1 MCVEAVS
8 TSFFERVVL
17 SFRSSDVYVE
27 NKIVIEGSTY
37 RNVIRIIYRKYIQ
50 FKKYCIK
57 WEKKDWGQANMAK
70 RVFIHSSEIVVK
82 LFLSIVGIICIGALP
97 GLFQGLKVD
106 FYRYVETIKMVCNNL
121 LHLSSMK
128 YAVATNGAIVSR
140 NPVTKPLFPQL
151 FIHYKETM
159 IIFLAAFFLSLLIAF
174 FIVYIVLRSNAN
186 VQKKIKS
193 FLLFLESI
201 PDILLIIGSQ
211 LFVIWI
217 FKQTGLLAVN
227 ISGVG
232 EKSIRGLPIIC
243 LSVPTTI
250 MFIKLVL
257 LRFETELEK
266 DYVLFAKAKGL
277 DKLYILNHHVLRNVL
292 LSTLFF
298 AKTNIWFMLSNLYII
313 EWMFNTYGMFVFV
326 RIAADADFATGI
338 PLFTVSLLLLYVPIF
353 IIFKLFHYFVPN
365 AMKER
370 L

>member
-1 MCVEAVS
+1 M
-8 TSFFERVVL
+8 T
-17 SFRSSDVYVE
+17 
-27 NKIVIEGSTY
+27 
-37 RNVIRIIYRKYIQ
+37 
-50 FKKYCIK
+50 
-57 WEKKDWGQANMAK
+57 K
-70 RVFIHSSEIVVK
+70 RVFIHSSEVIVQF
-82 LFLSIVGIICIGALP
+82 FLSVIGIICVGALP
-97 GLFQGLKVD
+97 GLFQGLKID
-106 FYRYVETIKMVCNNL
+106 FHKYIETIKMVCNNL
-121 LHLSSMK
+121 LHLSSMT
-128 YAVATNGAIVSR
+128 YVPATNSPILSKSLI
-140 NPVTKPLFPQL
+140 TKPLFPQL

-159 IIFLAAFFLSLLIAF
+159 IVFLAAFFISLLIAF

-201 PDILLIIGSQ
+201 PDILLILGSQ

-217 FKQTGLLAVN
+217 FKQTGILAIS
-227 ISGVG
+227 ISGLG
-232 EKSIRGLPIIC
+232 EKSVRALPIIC

-250 MFIKLVL
+250 MFVKLVL

-326 RIAADADFATGI
+326 RVAADTDFATGI

-370 L
+370 V

>member
-1 MCVEAVS
+1 
-8 TSFFERVVL
+8 
-17 SFRSSDVYVE
+17 
-27 NKIVIEGSTY
+27 
-37 RNVIRIIYRKYIQ
+37 
-50 FKKYCIK
+50 
-57 WEKKDWGQANMAK
+57 MAK
-70 RVFIHSSEIVVK
+70 RVFIHSSEVIVQF
-82 LFLSIVGIICIGALP
+82 FLSVIGIICVGALP
-97 GLFQGLKVD
+97 GLFQGLKID
-106 FYRYVETIKMVCNNL
+106 FHKYIETIKMVCNNL
-121 LHLSSMK
+121 LHLSSMTYVPASNSPISSK
-128 YAVATNGAIVSR
+128 I
-140 NPVTKPLFPQL
+140 PITKQLFPQL

-159 IIFLAAFFLSLLIAF
+159 IVFLAAFFISLLIAF

-186 VQKKIKS
+186 IQKKIKS

-217 FKQTGLLAVN
+217 FKQTGILAVS

-232 EKSIRGLPIIC
+232 EKSVRALPIIC

-277 DKLYILNHHVLRNVL
+277 DKLYILNRHVLRNVL
-292 LSTLFF
+292 LSTIFF

-326 RIAADADFATGI
+326 RVAAYANFATGI

>member
-1 MCVEAVS
+1 MV
-8 TSFFERVVL
+8 
-17 SFRSSDVYVE
+17 
-27 NKIVIEGSTY
+27 
-37 RNVIRIIYRKYIQ
+37 
-50 FKKYCIK
+50 KK
-57 WEKKDWGQANMAK
+57 
-70 RVFIHSSEIVVK
+70 VFMHSSEVIVQF
-82 LFLSIVGIICIGALP
+82 FLSVIGIICLGALP
-97 GLFQGLKVD
+97 GLFQGLKID
-106 FYRYVETIKMVCNNL
+106 FNKYIETVKMVCNSL
-121 LHLSSMK
+121 VHMSSMT
-128 YAVATNGAIVSR
+128 YVPITR
-140 NPVTKPLFPQL
+140 DPHPQPRPLFPQL
-151 FIHYKETM
+151 FVHYKETM
-159 IIFLAAFFLSLLIAF
+159 IIFLASFFISLLIAF
-174 FIVYIVLRSNAN
+174 LIVYIILRSNTS
-186 VQKKIKS
+186 VQEKIKS

-217 FKQTGLLAVN
+217 FKQTGILAVN

-250 MFIKLVL
+250 MFIKLLL

-277 DKLYILNHHVLRNVL
+277 NKLYILNHHVLRNVL

-313 EWMFNTYGMFVFV
+313 EWIFNTYGMFVFV
-326 RIAADADFATGI
+326 RVAASANFTSGI
-338 PLFTVSLLLLYVPIF
+338 LIFTVSILLLYIPIF
-353 IIFKLFHYFVPN
+353 IIFKLFHYLVPN